1 MNNEELILKT
11 LKELVS
17 GQGRIE
23 SRLDNL
29 ETRMDNLETRMD
41 KMGKR
46 QDEMQASIDS
56 MGKRQD
62 EMQSSIEDIK
72 YDVRSIKLHLENV
85 TDKRINLL
93 AEQYERNFKQ
103 LEKNTTN
110 INQLIVDLDIL
121 KRVVSS
127 HSTDINMIKE
137 KI

>member
-1 MNNEELILKT
+1 MQASID
-11 LKELVS
+11 S
-17 GQGRIE
+17 
-23 SRLDNL
+23 
-29 ETRMDNLETRMD
+29 
-41 KMGKR
+41 MGKR